1 MALPMHCTCLP
12 EDRPNGRSAPQLG
25 DLVAALYNRKQTGKG
40 HYIDIALVDGIF
52 SVLEN
57 TVPAYLNCGLK
68 PGRLGNRHPNGGP
81 YDTYKAVMW
90 LSWHPTNA
98 SGWIRRVA
106 CSPVYSVEQICEDE
120 HIKETNDPGV

>member
-1 MALPMHCTCLP
+1 MALPMHCTRVP

-25 DLVAALYNRKQTGKG
+25 DLVAALYVAIGICSALYNRKQTGEG

-81 YDTYKAVMW
+81 YDTYKAKDGYVAVVASNERLW
-90 LSWHPTNA
+90 LDQA
-98 SGWIRRVA
+98 RRLLA
-106 CSPVYSVEQICEDE
+106 
-120 HIKETNDPGV
+120 GLFG